1 MIYSSEQYL
10 DDCLRL
16 RGGVAPDEHTNRA
29 VREVLSDLA
38 AARREVETAQAEA
51 RLRGETIDALRKEL
65 AAEQENNTL
74 IAQAA
79 NFNAALA
86 IEELRVEA
94 LGDTLHTAN
103 DGRVRGLCANCLT
116 WHDIG
121 DMWAEC
127 RACFDETT
135 GKAAQRALADVTRER
150 DEANQK
156 LANLI
161 PMPTE
166 RMPADREWAHSEW
179 ACNQWYLANEA
190 AMHYKAER
198 DTAQQDLATSRAALE
213 DVRRVEAWL
222 AMDPARRQVRMV
234 TGKLQAVRD
243 VSLGLAPHWIVVA
256 VADAIEA
263 LGRALAQEAGTCD
276 HTWVDARN
284 ARVQSGEV
292 CVKCGAIRAGNTA
305 QEAGDAAK

>member
-16 RGGVAPDEHTNRA
+16 RGGIAPDEHTNRA

-38 AARREVETAQAEA
+38 AARREVET
-51 RLRGETIDALRKEL
+51 
-65 AAEQENNTL
+65 
-74 IAQAA
+74 
-79 NFNAALA
+79 
-86 IEELRVEA
+86 
-94 LGDTLHTAN
+94 
-103 DGRVRGLCANCLT
+103 
-116 WHDIG
+116 
-121 DMWAEC
+121 
-127 RACFDETT
+127 
-135 GKAAQRALADVTRER
+135 VTRER

-198 DTAQQDLATSRAALE
+198 DTVQQDLATSRAALE
-213 DVRRVEAWL
+213 DVRRNN
-222 AMDPARRQVRMV
+222 
-234 TGKLQAVRD
+234 AVLR
-243 VSLGLAPHWIVVA
+243 
-256 VADAIEA
+256 EA
-263 LGRALAQEAGTCD
+263 LDEAMGFLPASAPDACPECSHRSCERRRLELKSVREQIAMAQSLKETCRAL
-276 HTWVDARN
+276 
-284 ARVQSGEV
+284 
-292 CVKCGAIRAGNTA
+292 A